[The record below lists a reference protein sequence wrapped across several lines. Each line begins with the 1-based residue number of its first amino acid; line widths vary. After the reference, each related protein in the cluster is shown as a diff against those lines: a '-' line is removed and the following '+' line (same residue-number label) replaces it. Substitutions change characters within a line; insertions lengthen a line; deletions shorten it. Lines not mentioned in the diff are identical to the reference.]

1 MQRRTFE
8 VPRGG
13 GFGIGSGAPVPPD
26 LVAILVAL
34 FVTYVLQFFATTAAL
49 PGLFQLTAAVY
60 GGFVWQLL
68 TYPFVGFP
76 SGGIWF
82 LLELLVLFWFGRDVF
97 WRLGRRRFWTSIL
110 VGGAVAAGVAIGVQL
125 LIMVAGGVGITSAPV
140 FALMQGQRMLMTI
153 LVAAFATLW
162 GDATV
167 MLFFVIPLRARWF
180 LWLEVLF
187 AFMAFLTIR
196 DLAGLLGI
204 TTAVVLTNATLAPG
218 GPRQAW
224 RRLRLRFEAWLIQAR
239 LRRMRR
245 GRHFDVIDGHDG
257 HDGRD
262 RWVH

>member
-26 LVAILVAL
+26 LAAILAVL
-34 FVTYVLQFFATTAAL
+34 FLTYVLHFFRTTAAL
-49 PGLFQLTAAVY
+49 PELLQLTAAVY
-60 GGFVWQLL
+60 GGYLWQVV

-97 WRLGRRRFWTSIL
+97 WRLGRRRFWTVIL
-110 VGGAVAAGVAIGVQL
+110 AGGAVAAAVAIGVQL
-125 LIMVAGGVGITSAPV
+125 LVAVLGGVGLTSVPV
-140 FALMQGQRMLMTI
+140 FALMQGQRMLMAI
-153 LVAAFATLW
+153 LIAVFATLW
-162 GDATV
+162 GEATIL
-167 MLFFVIPLRARWF
+167 LFFVVPMRARWF
-180 LWLEVLF
+180 LWLEILF
-187 AFMAFLTIR
+187 AFMAFLTVK

-204 TTAVVLTNATLAPG
+204 TAAVALTWASLAPG

-224 RRLRLRFEAWLIQAR
+224 RRARLKVEGWLIQAR
-239 LRRMRR
+239 LKRLRR
-245 GRHFDVIDGHDG
+245 GRRFDVVDGG
-257 HDGRD
+257 NGRD